1 MSGCTSSDARAKDA
15 LIAYQAASAANDV
28 IGARQALLRL
38 VRAKDDVPDYWVELG
53 KLQASTGNF
62 SDAYYAFTRA
72 YELDRSNVDILR
84 AVTELALRSGDI
96 GLAQSHAEELEVL
109 SPGDPWVKLTNG
121 WDAFT
126 QSHFDEAIADA
137 DGILANTPYSSPAIV
152 LKARALVSLGREDAA
167 AELLTKQVK
176 AQPSDLG
183 SLQVLSRIYLRRSD
197 WGNLVPVTAQMY
209 RLNPSDQANG
219 LLLVEAALRANNVAA
234 AREAS
239 FHLLKSNA
247 EPTLIASVLHL
258 WTDYWPSPQRI
269 RDAKSLAA
277 SSGAEQKL
285 VYAEFLA
292 RNARPG
298 DAISLIGGAAGL
310 PVTAANAEA
319 NAVLADAWA
328 RSGNIGGA
336 MSRFNAVIGFDP
348 GNATA
353 LRDRAELELATR
365 DSANAIKDAQK
376 LVTVLPSSSDD
387 RLLLA
392 RSYAAAGNS
401 AWVDRTLWTAF
412 QAIPADEKIYTA
424 LLATRKGNSDA
435 TRTLQD
441 EFDRQRDARLNRG
454 LF

>member
-1 MSGCTSSDARAKDA
+1 MPVLTHLILRAAACLSTAFLMSGCTSSDARAKDA

-176 AQPSDLG
+176 AQPSDQG
-183 SLQVLSRIYLRRSD
+183 SLEVLSRIYLRRWD
-197 WGNLVPVTAQMY
+197 WGNLVP
-209 RLNPSDQANG
+209 S
-219 LLLVEAALRANNVAA
+219 
-234 AREAS
+234 
-239 FHLLKSNA
+239 
-247 EPTLIASVLHL
+247 
-258 WTDYWPSPQRI
+258 
-269 RDAKSLAA
+269 
-277 SSGAEQKL
+277 
-285 VYAEFLA
+285 
-292 RNARPG
+292 
-298 DAISLIGGAAGL
+298 ISR
-310 PVTAANAEA
+310 T
-319 NAVLADAWA
+319 
-328 RSGNIGGA
+328 
-336 MSRFNAVIGFDP
+336 
-348 GNATA
+348 ATA
-353 LRDRAELELATR
+353 TCWRA
-365 DSANAIKDAQK
+365 
-376 LVTVLPSSSDD
+376 VP
-387 RLLLA
+387 
-392 RSYAAAGNS
+392 
-401 AWVDRTLWTAF
+401 W
-412 QAIPADEKIYTA
+412 P
-424 LLATRKGNSDA
+424 
-435 TRTLQD
+435 
-441 EFDRQRDARLNRG
+441 
-454 LF
+454 